1 MSNIAELEQQMIDL
15 QARVTFQED
24 MLQSLDKIV
33 AQQNQTIS
41 LLQVQLERWQSR
53 FDELADNL
61 ESSTVGGIEK
71 PPHY

>member
-1 MSNIAELEQQMIDL
+1 MAELEQQMIDL